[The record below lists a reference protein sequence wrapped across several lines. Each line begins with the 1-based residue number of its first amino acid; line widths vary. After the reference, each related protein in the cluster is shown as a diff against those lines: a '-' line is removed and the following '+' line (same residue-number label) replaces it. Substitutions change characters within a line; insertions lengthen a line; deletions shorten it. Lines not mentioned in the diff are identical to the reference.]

1 MNKVFY
7 LAGAFAYGL
16 LKSLALGA
24 TSSSFPLW
32 SNTGG
37 VLEEELVYRL
47 ALERGLGRKVLGLSP
62 TVARV
67 GQAVAFGFIDHP
79 WNPVESAAGAVFYS
93 YAFEAGGLPLAVG
106 THLLQNLGVYFG
118 GLNRLGAKA

>member
-1 MNKVFY
+1 MNSVLY

-16 LKSLALGA
+16 VKSALLGA
-24 TSSSFPLW
+24 RSSAPFGLIDSSL
-32 SNTGG
+32 G

-47 ALERGLGRKVLGLSP
+47 ALERGLGRKVLGLQP
-62 TVARV
+62 MTARI

-93 YAFEAGGLPLAVG
+93 YAYDHGGFPLAAG
-106 THLLQNLGVYFG
+106 AHLAHNLGVFAG
-118 GLNRLGAKA
+118 GIK